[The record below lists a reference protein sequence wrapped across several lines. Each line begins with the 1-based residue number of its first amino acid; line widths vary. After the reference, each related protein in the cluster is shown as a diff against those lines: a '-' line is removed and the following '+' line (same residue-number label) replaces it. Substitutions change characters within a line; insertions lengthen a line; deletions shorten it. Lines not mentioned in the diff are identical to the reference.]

1 MKAEEIQRQ
10 YEMETNKSVFEGS
23 GSPYSFD
30 YAQWLKRKI
39 IEYSRE
45 MKALTKNKARIAELE
60 REVEAGD
67 TALSEACT
75 LNKHLQAEHERLREQ
90 LFYQGF
96 AVAIADLMRHYDQP
110 TMALNIMKENGIT
123 FKQLKKAHCSDFD
136 LKVIQQA
143 LAGKEEK

>member
-1 MKAEEIQRQ
+1 
-10 YEMETNKSVFEGS
+10 METNKSVFEGS

-60 REVEAGD
+60 REVA
-67 TALSEACT
+67 
-75 LNKHLQAEHERLREQ
+75 RLREQ

-143 LAGKEEK
+143 LAASEEGE